1 MFIKQLIDNKASVN
15 LFTRPRRFG
24 KTLNMSMLQYFFED
38 AKERDGKKQDN
49 SYLFDGL
56 DIMSQGE
63 KYLSHMGQYPVIN
76 LSLKSGKQPD
86 FDMARDSLTD
96 EIQKEYFRHKYIL
109 MSDALDEAH
118 KEKFENIRT
127 GKAEKIVYAKSLE
140 FLSECLELYYNKKVI
155 ILIDE
160 YDVPL
165 ENSFF
170 RDFYGEMIDFI
181 R

>member
-1 MFIKQLIDNKASVN
+1 
-15 LFTRPRRFG
+15 
-24 KTLNMSMLQYFFED
+24 
-38 AKERDGKKQDN
+38 
-49 SYLFDGL
+49 
-56 DIMSQGE
+56 
-63 KYLSHMGQYPVIN
+63 
-76 LSLKSGKQPD
+76 
-86 FDMARDSLTD
+86 MARDSLTD